1 MSKMEQGMSRRN
13 FLVGAGAVSALGALG
28 LAGCSPKKSASD
40 KRPPRAR
47 PAVRRA
53 ARMIGWAR
61 LLKSLRAISRKRA
74 KPIF

>member
-28 LAGCSPKKSASD
+28 FAGCSPKKSASD
-40 KRPPRAR
+40 EK
-47 PAVRRA
+47 A
-53 ARMIGWAR
+53 ASGEAGSATGGLNDWLGEAPEIAT
-61 LLKSLRAISRKRA
+61 SDIKRA